1 VDNFSAGLRKLTE
14 GGLNKWVQRSTMD
27 RNIAEQADEEEDLSD
42 DDSDSDDEEP
52 EMTLGLV
59 HAFGGE
65 VVVEVEDGDCGTG
78 EADAE

>member
-1 VDNFSAGLRKLTE
+1 ME
-14 GGLNKWVQRSTMD
+14 
-27 RNIAEQADEEEDLSD
+27 RNIAEQADEEEDLS